1 MFGPGGPS
9 PGDFWLRPAR
19 HKLGLGHGQRGPV
32 HPGLL
37 PRDVLPPGRGET
49 RVVQGVALKTA
60 AAPGN
65 WFEMQILGAWPGPP
79 GSDTR
84 VMGWGRGAL
93 RDLIHAKIGGPPV
106 QCKEPWAGGEETCVG
121 PP

>member
-1 MFGPGGPS
+1 M
-9 PGDFWLRPAR
+9 
-19 HKLGLGHGQRGPV
+19 
-32 HPGLL
+32 
-37 PRDVLPPGRGET
+37 
-49 RVVQGVALKTA
+49 VQGVALKTA